1 MLETGPPEEP
11 HAKGHLGRVY
21 EGREAWNAIC
31 VDFVIVPIVSST
43 AILLVGST
51 VLAFALAAIA
61 TPLVGILAQR
71 FGMLDMPGGRRIHPR
86 PIPRPGGL
94 AIAVAFGSAVF
105 FFWLIDRFAGHPF
118 LIPEEVRSPRFTLTA
133 FAALLGVGIGLVD
146 DVLELRARWQFLGLC
161 VVAAVIVGAGVHIDF
176 VNDPLSDRLIE
187 LAFPVAVAFTMF
199 WIVGMNVALNFIDG
213 LDGLAAG
220 VAAIAALT
228 LGGLALLP
236 QVSEPFVAWMAF
248 ALAGAIA
255 GFLLFN
261 FHPARLFLG
270 TTGVAFLG
278 TMLAVL
284 SIFGTAK
291 VAAALLVLGV
301 PIIDT
306 FYVLVRRM
314 ISGHPPFAPDRGH
327 FHHRL
332 LDVGLTHQQAVLL
345 IYALTAILG
354 TMAFVTSGRGQL
366 AGFVGLAVL
375 LGIVVMALAQRSSK
389 AEELDPGLYREEADR
404 F

>member
-1 MLETGPPEEP
+1 MRR
-11 HAKGHLGRVY
+11 LG
-21 EGREAWNAIC
+21 
-31 VDFVIVPIVSST
+31 IVPAMSST
-43 AILLVGST
+43 SILLAGST
-51 VLAFALAAIA
+51 LLAFALAAIA
-61 TPLVGILAQR
+61 TPLVGVLAR
-71 FGMLDMPGGRRIHPR
+71 RLGMLDIPGGRRRHPR

-94 AIAVAFGSAVF
+94 AIAIAFGSAIF
-105 FFWLIDRFAGHPF
+105 IFWLIDRLAGHPF
-118 LIPEEVRSPRFTLTA
+118 LIPEEVRSSRFTLTA
-133 FAALLGVGIGLVD
+133 IAALLGMAVGLLD
-146 DVLELRARWQFLGLC
+146 DFLELRARWQFLGQV
-161 VVAAVIVGAGVHIDF
+161 VVAAVIVFAGIRITF
-176 VNDPLSDRLIE
+176 VNDPLSDQLIE
-187 LAFPVAVAFTMF
+187 LSFPAAVAFTML
-199 WIVGMNVALNFIDG
+199 WIIGMNNALNFIDG

-248 ALAGAIA
+248 SLAGAIA

-306 FYVLVRRM
+306 FYVLVRRTLA
-314 ISGHPPFAPDRGH
+314 GQPPFAPDRGH

-332 LDVGLTHQQAVLL
+332 LDVGMTHQQAVLL
-345 IYALTAILG
+345 IYAMTALLG
-354 TMAFVTSGRGQL
+354 TLAFMTSGRAQI
-366 AGFVGLAVL
+366 AGFIGLAVL
-375 LGIVVMALAQRSSK
+375 LGIVVMGLAQRSSK
-389 AEELDPGLYREEADR
+389 AEELDPGLYREGTDR
-404 F
+404 V

>member
-1 MLETGPPEEP
+1 MP
-11 HAKGHLGRVY
+11 AM
-21 EGREAWNAIC
+21 
-31 VDFVIVPIVSST
+31 SST

-51 VLAFALAAIA
+51 LLAFVLAALA
-61 TPLVGILAQR
+61 TPLVGAFARRL
-71 FGMLDMPGGRRIHPR
+71 GMLDVPGGRRRHPR

-94 AIAVAFGSAVF
+94 AIAVAFGLAIFS
-105 FFWLIDRFAGHPF
+105 FWLVDRVAGGPF

-133 FAALLGVGIGLVD
+133 IAALLGMSVGLID
-146 DVLELRARWQFLGLC
+146 DVLELRARWQFLGLFI
-161 VVAAVIVGAGVHIDF
+161 VAAIIVAAGIHIDF
-176 VNDPLSDRLIE
+176 VNDPTSDQLVE
-187 LAFPVAVAFTMF
+187 LAFPISVAFTMF

-220 VAAIAALT
+220 VAAIAAVT

-236 QVSEPFVAWMAF
+236 QVSEPFVAWMGF
-248 ALAGAIA
+248 SLAGAIA

-306 FYVLVRRM
+306 FYVFVRRM
-314 ISGHPPFAPDRGH
+314 LAGRPPFAPDRGH

-345 IYALTAILG
+345 IYLMTAALG
-354 TMAFVTSGRGQL
+354 TLAFITSGRGQL
-366 AGFVGLAVL
+366 MSFIALMILLAVL
-375 LGIVVMALAQRSSK
+375 VMGLAQRSSK
-389 AEELDPGLYREEADR
+389 AEELDPSLYGEEADR

>member
-1 MLETGPPEEP
+1 VG
-11 HAKGHLGRVY
+11 V
-21 EGREAWNAIC
+21 
-31 VDFVIVPIVSST
+31 VIVPAVSST
-43 AILLVGST
+43 SILLVGST

-61 TPLVGILAQR
+61 TPLVGLLAR
-71 FGMLDMPGGRRIHPR
+71 RLGMLDMPGGRRRHPR

-94 AIAVAFGSAVF
+94 AIAVAFGTAIFV
-105 FFWLIDRFAGHPF
+105 FWLIDRLAGHPF
-118 LIPEEVRSPRFTLTA
+118 LIPEEVRSSRFTLTA
-133 FAALLGVGIGLVD
+133 IAALLGMAIGLVD
-146 DVLELRARWQFLGLC
+146 DFLELRARWQFLGQV
-161 VVAAVIVGAGVHIDF
+161 VVAAVIVLAGIHIDF

-187 LAFPVAVAFTMF
+187 LSFPAAVAFTML
-199 WIVGMNVALNFIDG
+199 WIVGMNNALNFIDG

-236 QVSEPFVAWMAF
+236 QVSEPFVTWMGF
-248 ALAGAIA
+248 TLAGAVA

-270 TTGVAFLG
+270 TTGVVFLG

-306 FYVLVRRM
+306 FYVLVRR
-314 ISGHPPFAPDRGH
+314 ILSGQPPFAPDRGH

-345 IYALTAILG
+345 IYAMTALLG
-354 TMAFVTSGRGQL
+354 TLAFMTSGRGQI
-366 AGFVGLAVL
+366 AGFIGLAVL
-375 LGIVVMALAQRSSK
+375 LGILVMVLAQRSSK